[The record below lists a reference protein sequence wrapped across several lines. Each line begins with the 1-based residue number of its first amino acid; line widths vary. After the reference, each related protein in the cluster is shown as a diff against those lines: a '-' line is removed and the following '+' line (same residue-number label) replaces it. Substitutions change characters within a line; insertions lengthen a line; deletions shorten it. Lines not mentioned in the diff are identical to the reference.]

1 MSKVILQCR
10 IADGSKN
17 NIFTASFLSNIKR
30 NDAVYK
36 KKLNLSLKDIEIL
49 MSPSMRINF
58 EGYLLGKV
66 NHLAAACILSKKK
79 RKNIEPV

>member
-1 MSKVILQCR
+1 MMQC
-10 IADGSKN
+10 
-17 NIFTASFLSNIKR
+17 T
-30 NDAVYK
+30 K
-36 KKLNLSLKDIEIL
+36 KILNLSLKDIEIL

-79 RKNIEPV
+79 RKNIEPI

>member
-79 RKNIEPV
+79 RKIIEPI

>member
-1 MSKVILQCR
+1 MILQCR

-79 RKNIEPV
+79 RKNIEPI

>member
-1 MSKVILQCR
+1 MMQCTK
-10 IADGSKN
+10 KN
-17 NIFTASFLSNIKR
+17 
-30 NDAVYK
+30 
-36 KKLNLSLKDIEIL
+36 LNLSLKDIEIL

-79 RKNIEPV
+79 GKILNLYNEDEMIALRKMHAVK

>member
-1 MSKVILQCR
+1 MMQCTK
-10 IADGSKN
+10 KN
-17 NIFTASFLSNIKR
+17 
-30 NDAVYK
+30 
-36 KKLNLSLKDIEIL
+36 LNLSLKDTEIL

-79 RKNIEPV
+79 KRKNIEPI

>member
-1 MSKVILQCR
+1 MILQCR

-30 NDAVYK
+30 NDAVYKK

-79 RKNIEPV
+79 EEKY

>member
-1 MSKVILQCR
+1 MMQCTK
-10 IADGSKN
+10 KN
-17 NIFTASFLSNIKR
+17 
-30 NDAVYK
+30 
-36 KKLNLSLKDIEIL
+36 LNLSLKDIEIL

-79 RKNIEPV
+79 KKGKILNLYNEDEMIALRKMHAVK